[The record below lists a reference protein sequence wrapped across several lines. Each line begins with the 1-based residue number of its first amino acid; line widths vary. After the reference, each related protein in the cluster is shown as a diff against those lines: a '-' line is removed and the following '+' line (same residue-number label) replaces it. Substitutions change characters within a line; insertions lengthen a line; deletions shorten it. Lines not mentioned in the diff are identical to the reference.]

1 MFTTA
6 DACVLAAPSGARE
19 RVLVANPAV
28 TITTAWYAPAMDA
41 SSGFGHKHPSRRP
54 PSLT

>member
-6 DACVLAAPSGARE
+6 FACADVALSGARV
-19 RVLVANPAV
+19 RATVANPAV
-28 TITTAWYAPAMDA
+28 ITTIAWYAPVMDA
-41 SSGFGHKHPSRRP
+41 ASDFGHKHPARRP